1 LKLAQIIHL
10 ADLNDGF
17 FKESLNIL
25 VIGFFDGVH
34 KGHKEIIKKCIK
46 RAQAKN
52 GISIALTFDTP
63 PVNIISG
70 KKTKKL
76 IISFEEKIQI
86 MSSLGIDYI
95 VDVNFNKDFAGLDKE
110 NFCRQILVDK
120 INAREIFIGENF
132 KFGKDAEG
140 DYYYLKNYLK
150 NFNIKVNAV
159 ELLRINDIVVSSTEV
174 RRLYEEGNVE
184 KIKLFLGRYPTAKGN
199 VQKGFSRGAK
209 LGFPTANIAI
219 DESYVIPKNGVYAGR
234 VIIEDSKKSLQ
245 SLINVGNN
253 PTFHVQN
260 TLIEVF
266 ILNFNKNIY
275 NKKITVKFL
284 KYLRQETKFV
294 SEYDLIAQ
302 VKEDIKRTHDYF
314 KSGKRF

>member
-1 LKLAQIIHL
+1 MTQIIHL
-10 ADLNDGF
+10 EDIKEDF
-17 FKESLNIL
+17 FKGNLNML

-34 KGHKEIIKKCIK
+34 KGHRDIIKRCIK
-46 RAQAKN
+46 RARIKG

-70 KKTKKL
+70 KKAKKL

-95 VDVNFNKDFAGLDKE
+95 VNVSFNKEFAGLDRE
-110 NFCRQILVDK
+110 DFCRKILLEK
-120 INAREIFIGENF
+120 INAKEIFIGVNF
-132 KFGKDAEG
+132 KFGKDAKG
-140 DYYYLKNYLK
+140 DYLFLKNYLK
-150 NFNIKVNAV
+150 NFNVKVHAV
-159 ELLRINDIVVSSTEV
+159 RLFKINNIIISSTII
-174 RRLYEEGNVE
+174 RRLYEEGNAE
-184 KIKLFLGRYPTAKGN
+184 KIKLFLGRYPSVKGI

-219 DESYVIPKNGVYAGR
+219 DESYIIPKNGVYAGR
-234 VIIEDSKKSLQ
+234 IIIEDSKKSLQ

-253 PTFHVQN
+253 PTFDIQN
-260 TLIEVF
+260 TLIEVY

-284 KYLRQETKFV
+284 KYLRQETKFE
-294 SEYDLIAQ
+294 SENDLIDRI
-302 VKEDIKRTHDYF
+302 KEDIKITRDYF
-314 KSGKRF
+314 N

>member
-1 LKLAQIIHL
+1 MKLAQIIHL
-10 ADLNDGF
+10 TDLNDSF

-34 KGHKEIIKKCIK
+34 KGHKEIIKRCIK
-46 RAQAKN
+46 RARIKG
-52 GISIALTFDTP
+52 GISIALTFDIP

-76 IISFEEKIQI
+76 IISFEEKIQV

-110 NFCRQILVDK
+110 NFCRKILVDK

-132 KFGKDAEG
+132 KFGKDAKG
-140 DYYYLKNYLK
+140 DYFFLKNYLK
-150 NFNIKVNAV
+150 NFNIKVHAV
-159 ELLRINDIVVSSTEV
+159 KLFKINNIVVSSTGI
-174 RRLYEEGNVE
+174 RRLYEEGSAE
-184 KIKLFLGRYPTAKGN
+184 KIKLFLGRYPTVKGN
-199 VQKGFSRGAK
+199 VQKGFSRGTK

-219 DESYVIPKNGVYAGR
+219 DESYIILKNGVYAGR
-234 VIIEDSKKSLQ
+234 IIIEDSKKSWQ

-253 PTFHVQN
+253 PTFGFQN
-260 TLIEVF
+260 TLIEVYV
-266 ILNFNKNIY
+266 LNFNKNIY

-284 KYLRQETKFV
+284 KYLRQETKFT
-294 SEYDLIAQ
+294 SENDLIVQ
-302 VKEDIKRTHDYF
+302 IKEDIKRTHDYF
-314 KSGKRF
+314 KS

>member
-10 ADLNDGF
+10 TDLNDSF

-34 KGHKEIIKKCIK
+34 KGHKEIIKRCIK
-46 RAQAKN
+46 RARIKG
-52 GISIALTFDTP
+52 GISIALTFDIP

-76 IISFEEKIQI
+76 IISFEEKIQV

-110 NFCRQILVDK
+110 NFCRKILVDK

-132 KFGKDAEG
+132 KFGKDAKG
-140 DYYYLKNYLK
+140 DYFFLKNYLK
-150 NFNIKVNAV
+150 NFNIKVHAV
-159 ELLRINDIVVSSTEV
+159 KLFKINNIVVSSTGI
-174 RRLYEEGNVE
+174 RRLYEEGSAE
-184 KIKLFLGRYPTAKGN
+184 KIKLFLGRYPTVKGN
-199 VQKGFSRGAK
+199 VQKGFSRGTK

-219 DESYVIPKNGVYAGR
+219 DESYIILKNGVYAGR
-234 VIIEDSKKSLQ
+234 IIIEDSKKSWQ

-253 PTFHVQN
+253 PTFGFQN
-260 TLIEVF
+260 TLIEVYV
-266 ILNFNKNIY
+266 LNFNKNIY

-284 KYLRQETKFV
+284 KYLRQETKFT
-294 SEYDLIAQ
+294 SENDLIVQ
-302 VKEDIKRTHDYF
+302 IKEDIKRTHDYF
-314 KSGKRF
+314 KS